1 MVQCL
6 AVCCNGESMK
16 GKDTAAQQVCCRVLQ
31 GVGGCCRVLQGVA
44 VGRA

>member
-1 MVQCL
+1 M
-6 AVCCNGESMK
+6 